1 MKVKILVLILVI
13 GSVLRIWGLNMVPPE
28 LFGDEVDVGYHSY
41 SLLKTGKDYYGQ
53 TLPTYIHSFSEWRTP
68 LLMYA
73 TVPFVAIFG
82 LNEWGVRLPS
92 AAFGIISIFLL
103 YLLVDR
109 TLKNKTV
116 ALLAALLLSISPWH
130 LQYSRAA
137 FEVSLLLL
145 LILGGTLSFL
155 RGLQRPSWLTAAATL
170 FALTFYTYS
179 TANVFVPL
187 FVLLLLLLYRKEVV
201 SIKGK
206 FVGPLIIFLVL
217 IVPISYHILFGKAAE
232 RFGNF
237 SIFTDEEIVREINEK
252 RAESGT
258 FKGALFYKGE
268 TFASFAY
275 NKPIFWGRKILGNY
289 ATAFSPQFLFIDG
302 DVTFRHSVHK
312 IGELYWI
319 QLPFLIVGLVWF
331 LGKRDKRLLF
341 WLGWLLL
348 APLPASLTRDGA
360 IHATRL
366 ILMLPP
372 LTVLTAGGV
381 SLFLDAKWKRAV
393 KKTVLAL
400 TLFVVLVELSLY
412 INRYWADYP
421 RESWRWWH
429 VGYKEAM
436 SFMKESEKEYD
447 IIAFNNTY
455 EPSLIR
461 FLFWWNYPPGKFLQ
475 EFSGDKPNEGVLPGF
490 NGFSLGNHYYF
501 GGMSQD
507 LGVIKFVKPN
517 ILYLVS
523 QRDEVSGDWDWEKNP
538 PAGVI
543 VLKTVRNPVSE
554 PIFYVVTGGS
564 PH

>member
-1 MKVKILVLILVI
+1 MKVKILVLILFI
-13 GSVLRIWGLNMVPPE
+13 GAGLRIWGLNMVPPE
-28 LFGDEVDVGYHSY
+28 LFGDELDVGYHAY
-41 SLLKTGKDYYGQ
+41 SILNTGKDYYGQ
-53 TLPTYIHSFSEWRTP
+53 FLPTYIHSFSEWRAP

-73 TVPFVAIFG
+73 TAPFVAVFG

-92 AAFGIISIFLL
+92 AVFGIISIFLL

-109 TLKNKTV
+109 TLKNKAV
-116 ALLAALLLSISPWH
+116 ALLAALVLAVSPWH

-137 FEVSLLLL
+137 FEVSLLLV

-155 RGLQRPSWLTAAATL
+155 RGLQKPGWLLAAAVL

-179 TANVFVPL
+179 TANVFIPL
-187 FVLLLLLLYRKEVV
+187 FILLLLLLHRKEAV
-201 SIKGK
+201 SIKRK
-206 FVGPLIIFLVL
+206 FVGPLIIFVIL
-217 IVPISYHILFGKAAE
+217 IIPISYHILFGKAAE

-237 SIFTDEEIVREINEK
+237 SIFSNEEVVSEINIK
-252 RAESGT
+252 RAE
-258 FKGALFYKGE
+258 KGPIEGVLFY
-268 TFASFAY
+268 
-275 NKPIFWGRKILGNY
+275 NKAIVWGRKILGNY

-302 DVTFRHSVHK
+302 DVTFRHSVHT

-319 QLPFLIVGLVWF
+319 QLPFLIAGLVWF
-331 LGKRDKRLLF
+331 LGKRDRRLLF

-372 LTVLTAGGV
+372 LTVLTAGGLN
-381 SLFLDAKWKRAV
+381 LFLDVEWKRAV
-393 KKTVLAL
+393 KKTMLAL
-400 TLFVVLVELSLY
+400 ILFAVLVELSLY
-412 INRYWADYP
+412 INRYWVDYP

-436 SFMKESEKEYD
+436 SFMKENEKEYD
-447 IIAFNNTY
+447 AFVFNNTY

-461 FLFWWNYPPGKFLQ
+461 FLFWWKYPPDKFLQ
-475 EFSGDKPNEGVLPGF
+475 EFSGDKPKEGILPGF
-490 NGFSLGNHYYF
+490 NGFSIGSRYYF
-501 GGMSQD
+501 GSMGQD
-507 LGVIKFVKPN
+507 LGVVKFAKPN

-523 QRDEVSGDWDWEKNP
+523 QRDEVPGDWDWEKDP
-538 PAGVI
+538 PAGI
-543 VLKTVRNPVSE
+543 TVLKTVRNPYSE
-554 PIFYVVTGGS
+554 PIFYVVTSGS

>member
-1 MKVKILVLILVI
+1 MRPKVILFLILVI
-13 GSVLRIWGLNMVPPE
+13 AAVVRLWGLDSVPPE
-28 LFGDEVDVGYHSY
+28 LFGDELDVGYHAY
-41 SLLKTGKDYYGQ
+41 SILNTGKDYYGQ
-53 TLPTYIHSFSEWRTP
+53 TMPTYVHSFSEWRAP

-92 AAFGIISIFLL
+92 AAFGVIAILLL
-103 YLLVDR
+103 YLLVKLTTDNWK
-109 TLKNKTV
+109 LATV
-116 ALLAALLLSISPWH
+116 AALLLTVSPWH

-137 FEVSLLLL
+137 FETSLLLL
-145 LILGGTLSFL
+145 LILGGTLSFF
-155 RGLQRPSWLTAAATL
+155 RGLQKPGWLTAAAAL

-179 TANVFVPL
+179 TANVFVSL
-187 FVLLLLLLYRKEVV
+187 FILLLLLLHRKEVV
-201 SIKGK
+201 LIKGK
-206 FVGPLIIFLVL
+206 FIKPLVIFVILII
-217 IVPISYHILFGKAAE
+217 PISYHILFGKAAE

-237 SIFTDEEIVREINEK
+237 SVFTDEEIVREINEK
-252 RAESGT
+252 RAESGPLE
-258 FKGALFYKGE
+258 GALF
-268 TFASFAY
+268 Y

-289 ATAFSPQFLFIDG
+289 ATSFSPQFLFIDG

-319 QLPFLIVGLVWF
+319 QLPFLIAGLVWF

-372 LTVLTAGGV
+372 LTVLTAAGIN
-381 SLFLDAKWKRAV
+381 LFLEAKWKRMV
-393 KKTVLAL
+393 KKAL
-400 TLFVVLVELSLY
+400 IVVILLIVVVEFSLY
-412 INRYWADYP
+412 FHRYWADYP

-436 SFMKESEKEYD
+436 LFMKENEKEYD

-461 FLFWWNYPPGKFLQ
+461 FLFWWKYPPGKFLQ
-475 EFSGDKPNEGVLPGF
+475 EFSGDKPKEGVLPGF
-490 NGFSLGNHYYF
+490 NGFSLGNNYYF
-501 GGMSQD
+501 GSVGQD
-507 LGVIKFVKPN
+507 RGVISFVKPN

-523 QRDEVSGDWDWEKNP
+523 QRDEVPGDWDWEKNP

-543 VLKTVRNPVSE
+543 VLRTTRNQYGE

-564 PH
+564 PN

>member
-1 MKVKILVLILVI
+1 MRVKILVFILFI
-13 GSVLRIWGLNMVPPE
+13 GAILRTWGLDRVPLE
-28 LFGDEVDVGYHSY
+28 LFGDELDVGYHAY
-41 SLLKTGKDYYGQ
+41 SILNTGKDYYGQ
-53 TLPTYIHSFSEWRTP
+53 TLPTYIHSFSEWRAP

-73 TVPFVAIFG
+73 TAPFVAVFG

-92 AAFGIISIFLL
+92 AVFGIISIFLL

-116 ALLAALLLSISPWH
+116 ALLAALILAVSPWH

-137 FEVSLLLL
+137 FEVSLLLV

-155 RGLQRPSWLTAAATL
+155 RGLQKPGWLLAATVL

-179 TANVFVPL
+179 TANVFTPL
-187 FVLLLLLLYRKEVV
+187 FVLLLLLLHRKEVV
-201 SIKGK
+201 SIKRK
-206 FVGPLIIFLVL
+206 LVGPLIIFVIL
-217 IVPISYHILFGKAAE
+217 IIPISYHILFGKAAE

-237 SIFTDEEIVREINEK
+237 SIFSGDEVVSEINIK
-252 RAESGT
+252 RAEKGPIE
-258 FKGALFYKGE
+258 GALFY
-268 TFASFAY
+268 
-275 NKPIFWGRKILGNY
+275 NKPIVWGRKILGNY
-289 ATAFSPQFLFIDG
+289 ATAFSPQFLFIEG
-302 DVTFRHSVHK
+302 DVTFRHSVHT

-319 QLPFLIVGLVWF
+319 QLPFLIAGLVWF

-348 APLPASLTRDGA
+348 APLPASLTRDGS

-372 LTVLTAGGV
+372 LTVLTAGGLN
-381 SLFLDAKWKRAV
+381 LFLDAKWKRAV

-400 TLFVVLVELSLY
+400 ILFAVLVELSLY
-412 INRYWADYP
+412 INRYWVDYP

-436 SFMKESEKEYD
+436 LFMKENEKEYD
-447 IIAFNNTY
+447 IFAFNNTY

-461 FLFWWNYPPGKFLQ
+461 FLFWWKYPPDKFLQ
-475 EFSGDKPNEGVLPGF
+475 EFSGDKPEEGILPGF
-490 NGFSLGNHYYF
+490 NGFSVGSRYYF
-501 GGMSQD
+501 GSMGQD
-507 LGVIKFVKPN
+507 LGVVKFAKPN

-523 QRDEVSGDWDWEKNP
+523 QRDEVPGDWDWEKDP
-538 PAGVI
+538 PAGI
-543 VLKTVRNPVSE
+543 TVLKTVRNPYSE
-554 PIFYVVTGGS
+554 PIFYVVTGEGS
-564 PH
+564 H